1 MKLIAS
7 TAIISSCIASF
18 CTYKYLQ
25 SHNDNNNNDDNVINK
40 LNQLREEERRGR
52 IKAEQALREIVLK
65 KQEKDGYVYHSI
77 GTLKSCYPTRN
88 GTPRQPQLVPSGRA
102 TLKLSKHIPASSIN
116 SLNQFS
122 HCWILFVFNDN
133 TNMHQKTSL
142 GKPKTTI
149 KGKVKPPQLNGKKV
163 GLYSTRT
170 PHRPNNIGL
179 SVAKIINV
187 NEDKKEITLH
197 GIDIINNTTIL
208 DIKPYLPFDVVDRDM
223 LKVPKWVDNNDI
235 FKPLNV
241 TIDNNGKKNVLDKLI
256 NYVKYDKSIWWKA
269 DESNEFINTIK
280 EVLRWDIR
288 SKHQGR
294 GDVNNNK
301 EKTNKMQL
309 TKQIGDGNDTLPRV
323 YTLNLDQKS
332 TQIKFITKEDG
343 VHVVDVLYD

>member
-1 MKLIAS
+1 MQTIDIKLITS

-18 CTYKYLQ
+18 CTYKYLHKNNKKVTRRTQ
-25 SHNDNNNNDDNVINK
+25 SINNNKNNNDDNNKYTNEINK

-149 KGKVKPPQLNGKKV
+149 KGKVKPPQLNGKKLV
-163 GLYSTRT
+163 YIR
-170 PHRPNNIGL
+170 HEHHIDQ
-179 SVAKIINV
+179 IILV
-187 NEDKKEITLH
+187 
-197 GIDIINNTTIL
+197 
-208 DIKPYLPFDVVDRDM
+208 
-223 LKVPKWVDNNDI
+223 
-235 FKPLNV
+235 
-241 TIDNNGKKNVLDKLI
+241 
-256 NYVKYDKSIWWKA
+256 
-269 DESNEFINTIK
+269 
-280 EVLRWDIR
+280 
-288 SKHQGR
+288 
-294 GDVNNNK
+294 
-301 EKTNKMQL
+301 
-309 TKQIGDGNDTLPRV
+309 
-323 YTLNLDQKS
+323 
-332 TQIKFITKEDG
+332 
-343 VHVVDVLYD
+343 

>member
-1 MKLIAS
+1 M
-7 TAIISSCIASF
+7 
-18 CTYKYLQ
+18 
-25 SHNDNNNNDDNVINK
+25 
-40 LNQLREEERRGR
+40 
-52 IKAEQALREIVLK
+52 
-65 KQEKDGYVYHSI
+65 
-77 GTLKSCYPTRN
+77 
-88 GTPRQPQLVPSGRA
+88 
-102 TLKLSKHIPASSIN
+102 
-116 SLNQFS
+116 
-122 HCWILFVFNDN
+122 
-133 TNMHQKTSL
+133 
-142 GKPKTTI
+142 
-149 KGKVKPPQLNGKKV
+149 
-163 GLYSTRT
+163 
-170 PHRPNNIGL
+170 
-179 SVAKIINV
+179 
-187 NEDKKEITLH
+187 H